1 MLIQFHSVQIRKIFT
16 DGQKVYFIAN
26 DGTTGRELW
35 STDGTNAGTQLVK
48 DINVGNANSVIYA
61 GTPNGMVEFNNEVYS
76 FGYNGT
82 SVEFFKT
89 NGSLAGTT
97 VIKTLPTI
105 IGVSYSYVFNGKIYF
120 VGFNSVGGSEF
131 LYESDGTTAG
141 TFQIAPIIATYT
153 TSPNGFNML
162 AFGNEVYIPA
172 YFGSQGVEFCKL
184 TPSLSNE
191 EWNVS
196 NVMKVYPNPTNG
208 IITVNVADE
217 WVDGELSVTNLQG
230 QIVLQSKLNSVNE
243 LLDFSELHSG
253 MYLLTIQKKTK

>member
-1 MLIQFHSVQIRKIFT
+1 MNDKFYFQSYDNTLGGELWASDGTDTGTVMVKDVNTISFSSDPQNFFT

-97 VIKTLPTI
+97 VIKTLPL
-105 IGVSYSYVFNGKIYF
+105 S
-120 VGFNSVGGSEF
+120 SEF
-131 LYESDGTTAG
+131 RTVMFLMGKSILWVLI
-141 TFQIAPIIATYT
+141 Q
-153 TSPNGFNML
+153 L
-162 AFGNEVYIPA
+162 ADRN
-172 YFGSQGVEFCKL
+172 FCTKA
-184 TPSLSNE
+184 
-191 EWNVS
+191 
-196 NVMKVYPNPTNG
+196 M
-208 IITVNVADE
+208 
-217 WVDGELSVTNLQG
+217 
-230 QIVLQSKLNSVNE
+230 E
-243 LLDFSELHSG
+243 LLQELF
-253 MYLLTIQKKTK
+253 K

>member
-1 MLIQFHSVQIRKIFT
+1 M
-16 DGQKVYFIAN
+16 
-26 DGTTGRELW
+26 
-35 STDGTNAGTQLVK
+35 
-48 DINVGNANSVIYA
+48 
-61 GTPNGMVEFNNEVYS
+61 
-76 FGYNGT
+76 
-82 SVEFFKT
+82 
-89 NGSLAGTT
+89 
-97 VIKTLPTI
+97 
-105 IGVSYSYVFNGKIYF
+105 
-120 VGFNSVGGSEF
+120 
-131 LYESDGTTAG
+131 YESDGTTAG

-253 MYLLTIQKKTK
+253 MYLLTIQKEDKIVTHKILKN